1 MGFLSDL
8 NLAFNNLT
16 GRIPESFG
24 NLTTLATLIMAH
36 NMLAGAIPEELGKL
50 ASPDDL
56 HLGSNLLDGQ
66 IPESLA
72 GQYLS
77 LGGPGAKYK
86 MKILYVEN
94 YK

>member
-1 MGFLSDL
+1 V
-8 NLAFNNLT
+8 
-16 GRIPESFG
+16 
-24 NLTTLATLIMAH
+24 
-36 NMLAGAIPEELGKL
+36 L

-56 HLGSNLLDGQ
+56 HLGGNLLDGQ